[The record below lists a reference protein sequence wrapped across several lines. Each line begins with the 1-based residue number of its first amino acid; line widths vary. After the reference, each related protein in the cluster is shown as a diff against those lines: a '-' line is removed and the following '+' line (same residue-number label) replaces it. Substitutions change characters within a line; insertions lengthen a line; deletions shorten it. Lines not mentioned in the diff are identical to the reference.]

1 MSVVSTNRALAGA
14 CLGAAMLLAPAKL
27 PAGAPDAATTN
38 TALVRGAFED
48 WRQGRG
54 SVFDLLHDDVTW
66 TVAGTSPVSGTYTS
80 RQDFLDLAV
89 PPINAQ
95 LATPIIPEV
104 QHVVA
109 HGDAVV
115 VIWEGRATSRS
126 GFEYTNHYAWHMQ
139 LREGKVVRVN
149 AFLDTWALQ
158 ALME

>member
-1 MSVVSTNRALAGA
+1 MNRALAGV
-14 CLGAAMLLAPAKL
+14 CLGAAMLLVPAAS
-27 PAGAPDAATTN
+27 PAGGPDNATTN
-38 TALVRGAFED
+38 AALVRSAFED

-80 RQDFLDLAV
+80 RQDFMDLAV
-89 PPINAQ
+89 APINAQ
-95 LATPIIPEV
+95 LATPLSPDV

-115 VIWEGRATSRS
+115 VIWEGRATAQA

-139 LREGKVVRVN
+139 LRDGKVVRVI

-158 ALME
+158 ALMEE